1 MSDRFTDLGPSEIA
15 RVVLT
20 ENSKG
25 PRYIVI
31 PASVTAHCC
40 FGWSV
45 VDRENLGDPDRL
57 PEPLCECFTEEA
69 ASRIA
74 MALNESGGGA

>member
-1 MSDRFTDLGPSEIA
+1 MSDRFNGLGPSDIA

-20 ENSKG
+20 ENSAG

-45 VDRENLGDPDRL
+45 VDRENLGDADRL

-69 ASRIA
+69 ANRIA
-74 MALNESGGGA
+74 AALNAAGAA